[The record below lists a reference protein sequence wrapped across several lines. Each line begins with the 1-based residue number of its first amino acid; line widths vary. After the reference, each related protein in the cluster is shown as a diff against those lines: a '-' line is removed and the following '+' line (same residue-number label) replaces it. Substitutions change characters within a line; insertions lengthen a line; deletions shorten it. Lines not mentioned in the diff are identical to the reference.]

1 MDLGYPADHDFSDI
15 CGKFNN
21 FLINFDA
28 CLDETTEEGAKWKD
42 STGTHFDRV
51 LLMRMHTNLMD
62 EQIYLNVEKD
72 WNKLWNFFKLVPIQI
87 QRRGLRGFSK
97 PKIEGFAVPKTVN
110 YPGLA
115 AFTIATNNLAERLNM
130 ELDFR
135 SNLKSLDSQLKRTN
149 FGKNKSC
156 PLGNT
161 AQIRS
166 GFPISSVT
174 KSVQTTYNHFNCEIL
189 SELSFLN
196 G

>member
-110 YPGLA
+110 FLDLAALIIANKPGLA
-115 AFTIATNNLAERLNM
+115 DSIIANRLALWVIFNNEYRKGS
-130 ELDFR
+130 DFDH
-135 SNLKSLDSQLKRTN
+135 S
-149 FGKNKSC
+149 GKIGK
-156 PLGNT
+156 
-161 AQIRS
+161 
-166 GFPISSVT
+166 
-174 KSVQTTYNHFNCEIL
+174 EIL
-189 SELSFLN
+189 YAECIQTDGNRAFNFKDHL
-196 G
+196 